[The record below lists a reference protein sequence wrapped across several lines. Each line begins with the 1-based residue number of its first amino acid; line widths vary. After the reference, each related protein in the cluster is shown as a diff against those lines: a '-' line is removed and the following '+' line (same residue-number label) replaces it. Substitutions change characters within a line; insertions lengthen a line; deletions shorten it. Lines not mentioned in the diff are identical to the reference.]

1 MSEVIKEVSVKPLLP
16 FLLFHYSNGKPIVV
30 FIKIKLKNEFSCL
43 SGEVIKKLR
52 KDLNFKRIYYD
63 DLIDYFLDN
72 FSNLKEVSIKTIFGR
87 NTLGFRLKGL
97 WNGYVNTFC
106 CWCNFWCFL
115 WWTYIRW
122 GYCNNSRYSTRYK
135 EKRASELCLQF
146 NPFSIWNF
154 FHNLCIIFLYKL
166 FAGINQLTFPY
177 FTGFKNAR
185 KAVVTSIIIS
195 FFRKAFLFRRRVGI
209 FQYFLV
215 KRVYSISCLGNT
227 LGYNNMY

>member
-1 MSEVIKEVSVKPLLP
+1 MSEVIKEVSIKPLLP

-97 WNGYVNTFC
+97 
-106 CWCNFWCFL
+106 
-115 WWTYIRW
+115 
-122 GYCNNSRYSTRYK
+122 
-135 EKRASELCLQF
+135 
-146 NPFSIWNF
+146 
-154 FHNLCIIFLYKL
+154 
-166 FAGINQLTFPY
+166 
-177 FTGFKNAR
+177 
-185 KAVVTSIIIS
+185 
-195 FFRKAFLFRRRVGI
+195 
-209 FQYFLV
+209 
-215 KRVYSISCLGNT
+215 
-227 LGYNNMY
+227 